1 MKPKLFETV
10 ENILIDALVGHDLH
24 GANARLMKQLASKQ
38 YPDLKTAEIAVNEA
52 LWHPHW
58 ELLELSAFC
67 RRWNDSTGWDGREF
81 DPNSSYAAIL
91 EIG

>member
-1 MKPKLFETV
+1 MKY
-10 ENILIDALVGHDLH
+10 ILIADAYGDT
-24 GANARLMKQLASKQ
+24 NEYMMERLASQ
-38 YPDLKTAEIAVNEA
+38 HYPDVNTADKIVAETLE
-52 LWHPHW
+52 HDYW

-91 EIG
+91 EIGA

>member
-1 MKPKLFETV
+1 MTKY
-10 ENILIDALVGHDLH
+10 ILIAEARNN
-24 GANARLMKQLASKQ
+24 ANEYEMEQLASKQ

-67 RRWNDSTGWDGREF
+67 RRWNDSTDWDGREF
-81 DPNSSYAAIL
+81 DPNSSYAAII
-91 EIG
+91 EIDA